1 MPSLQTPSLAKLS
14 PSVRWLR
21 QEVISRS
28 AYAEIERHF
37 GRPSRDDLLRL
48 ELCRSRHAPI
58 LIPLLR
64 PKTGPDDG
72 RFPCDAYSM
81 RLDDSPTAPP
91 PRRCPILS
99 DPRRRAR
106 LGAAQSAE
114 CLGSVSAG
122 QDQMRLV
129 GAQFGGCLSSVSAG
143 QKPIRLGR
151 FPPANLHPDTAFPPL
166 RSAPEIH

>member
-58 LIPLLR
+58 
-64 PKTGPDDG
+64 
-72 RFPCDAYSM
+72 
-81 RLDDSPTAPP
+81 
-91 PRRCPILS
+91 
-99 DPRRRAR
+99 
-106 LGAAQSAE
+106 GAAQSAE

-129 GAQFGGCLSSVSAG
+129 RFQP
-143 QKPIRLGR
+143 PI
-151 FPPANLHPDTAFPPL
+151 LHPDTAFPPL